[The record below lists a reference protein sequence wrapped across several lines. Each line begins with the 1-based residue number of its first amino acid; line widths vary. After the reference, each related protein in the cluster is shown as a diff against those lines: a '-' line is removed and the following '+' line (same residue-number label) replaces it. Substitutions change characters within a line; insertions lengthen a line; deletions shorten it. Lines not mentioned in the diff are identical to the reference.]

1 MRATLTD
8 LIRPVLKVWGLAR
21 GTGGARA
28 WLAPIRLD
36 QLKIVERNVLPGIIA
51 MPTFAITLATM
62 STAWASTQ
70 WLILWV
76 AAVAGC
82 TPRYWLAIVML
93 RKETLSQQQVQR
105 WAWTLAALNTICNI
119 AWILPTVWLYSVAPL
134 SAQMLF
140 TLIAACSLAAGA
152 ALCAPSYPHILSAA
166 VPYSLAMVLPPLLQ
180 ADSFHHGMALLA
192 LGYCLFMLHMA
203 RVMFVNARDVLLLR
217 DDKDELIADLKVAR
231 QESDAARLKAEVAS
245 RESEH
250 ARDRADR
257 ANQAKS
263 EFLANMSHELRTPLN
278 AIIGFS
284 EIMHGEVFGPVGNAQ
299 YLEYTDHIHA
309 SGHHLLCLINDVLD
323 LSRIEAGRLVL
334 DASDILVD
342 DLARDIC
349 KFFEFNAGQRRVELR
364 VDLAPALP
372 LLVADLRAIKQV
384 LINLMANAVK
394 FTPAGGHVTLAA
406 RCDETGS
413 IEICVADTGVGIHP
427 DDLEKVFETFGQGQH
442 QIARQEK
449 GSGLGLPIARGLVQA
464 HGGTLHLVSVVD
476 KGTTV
481 IVTFPAER
489 SKAVEAPCDRHS
501 AAVRRTAS

>member
-1 MRATLTD
+1 VRALLTD
-8 LIRPVLKVWGLAR
+8 LIRPVFKVLKLAR
-21 GTGGARA
+21 ATGGADA
-28 WLAPIRLD
+28 WLAPVRFD
-36 QLKIVERNVLPGIIA
+36 QLKIAERNILPGVIA
-51 MPTFAITLATM
+51 MPLVAITLATM

-70 WLILWV
+70 WLILWT

-82 TPRYWLAIVML
+82 TPRYWLARVML
-93 RKETLSQQQVQR
+93 RNETLSQQQVQR
-105 WAWTLAALNTICNI
+105 WAWTLAALNTLCNI
-119 AWILPTVWLYSVAPL
+119 VWILPTVWLYGVAPL

-152 ALCAPSYPHILSAA
+152 ALCAPSYPHILSAV
-166 VPYSLAMVLPPLLQ
+166 VPYSLAMILPPLLQ
-180 ADSFHHGMALLA
+180 ADSFHHGMAALA
-192 LGYCLFMLHMA
+192 LGYCVFMVHMA

-217 DDKDELIADLKVAR
+217 DDKDELIADLKIAR
-231 QESDAARLKAEVAS
+231 RESDLARLRAEVAS
-245 RESEH
+245 RESEQ

-257 ANQAKS
+257 ANHAKS

-284 EIMHGEVFGPVGNAQ
+284 EIMRGEVFGPVGSAQ
-299 YLEYTDHIHA
+299 YLDYTGHIHA

-334 DASDILVD
+334 NPIDIRFD
-342 DLARDIC
+342 ELARDLC
-349 KFFEFNAGQRRVELR
+349 KFFEFSAGQRRVELR
-364 VDLAPALP
+364 LEIAPALP

-394 FTPAGGHVTLAA
+394 FTREGGSVTLAA
-406 RCDETGS
+406 RCDGGG
-413 IEICVADTGVGIHP
+413 IEIRVSDTGVGIHP
-427 DDLEKVFETFGQGQH
+427 NDLEKVFETFGQGQH

-464 HGGTLHLVSVVD
+464 HGGTLRLTSEVD

-481 IVTFPAER
+481 TVTFLPER
-489 SKAVEAPCDRHS
+489 SKAVEGACDQPS
-501 AAVRRTAS
+501 GAVRRSGT